1 MVTNSW
7 LFIGWAL
14 LLAGVAWAE
23 PIPDPVELPRNPPK
37 DLDEALESFQVHRD
51 FRIEL
56 VAGEPQVVD
65 PVAITFD
72 ENGRL
77 FVAEMRGYPERR
89 EEALGRIKLL
99 EDLDGDG
106 RYEKATTF
114 AAGLKWPTG
123 LVCWKGGLFV
133 AASPDILYLED
144 RDGDGVAE
152 KRTVV
157 FSGFGAG
164 LNRLN
169 MQALVNGLQWGPD
182 GRIYG
187 STASNG
193 GLVKARD
200 PKAKALNLR
209 GSDFSFDPH
218 SLDLRPESG
227 TAQYGLTFDDYGRRY
242 LCSNSRHLIA
252 VMYSWPWNKVP
263 GLPHPLVDIPV
274 DGGAAEVYRISK
286 VEPWRVVRTR
296 WRVQGL
302 VGGPVEGGGRA
313 TGYFTSASGLTVY
326 RGDGFPKGF
335 RGNVFVGDVG
345 SNLVHRKVIEFPK
358 NRVQPVAR
366 RAKGEEQREFLA
378 STDNSFRPVQCANG
392 PDGALYIVDMCRETI
407 EHPWSIPESIKKHL
421 DLYSG
426 NDRGRIWRVVPKE
439 FERPAKKEL
448 GRGMRGDLFKSLQSE
463 NGWTRDT
470 SARLLLE
477 RNEEDEINLL
487 IPMIASEAIDERARL
502 AALRLFLPRREL
514 GWLAPLLV
522 QDASAE
528 IRRAAVHGWDSTEL
542 GLFAPLA
549 SDPDPRVRFEFALRS
564 LDRKIEME
572 VAHLVGMVKSAG
584 GDPWLLRTAVVSAK
598 LRGMLSEVVK
608 GQRDLTQVVTI
619 LQAAGV
625 KGGHELMRS
634 SVADA
639 WARIAAGGLSDS
651 EQAAAVWLISRDPAT
666 DPAKMLRWITTG
678 KTSLAGLVAEGLA
691 KRSPGEW
698 EKLILSHW
706 REVRADV
713 RVSLLPKMNAGFVL
727 DAIAKKEVRAEELG
741 YQQKRA
747 MRTHGDKTIRERAGA
762 VFGKEV
768 DRSRKEAALHYRKA
782 LVLPGKGKN
791 GELIFQA
798 RCQVCHRDDAK
809 GAGPAL
815 ATLRNKGA
823 PMLLE
828 NLIAPDLEVAPQYF
842 LWEGQLKN
850 GESVL
855 GVIVEESGT
864 ELTFRAADGTS
875 TTVARGDLKRLTN
888 LNRSL
893 MPAGLEGG
901 LSVQEMADLLS
912 YLTGG
917 K

>member
-123 LVCWKGGLFV
+123 LACWKGGLFV

-144 RDGDGVAE
+144 QDGDGVAE

-200 PKAKALNLR
+200 PKAKVLNLR

-302 VGGPVEGGGRA
+302 VGGPVEGGR
-313 TGYFTSASGLTVY
+313 TGNGLLYLGERT
-326 RGDGFPKGF
+326 DG
-335 RGNVFVGDVG
+335 V
-345 SNLVHRKVIEFPK
+345 S
-358 NRVQPVAR
+358 
-366 RAKGEEQREFLA
+366 
-378 STDNSFRPVQCANG
+378 
-392 PDGALYIVDMCRETI
+392 
-407 EHPWSIPESIKKHL
+407 
-421 DLYSG
+421 
-426 NDRGRIWRVVPKE
+426 RGRVSEGLSRECLCRRCRKQPGAPEGDRVSE
-439 FERPAKKEL
+439 ESGAAGGPAGE
-448 GRGMRGDLFKSLQSE
+448 GRG
-463 NGWTRDT
+463 
-470 SARLLLE
+470 
-477 RNEEDEINLL
+477 
-487 IPMIASEAIDERARL
+487 
-502 AALRLFLPRREL
+502 
-514 GWLAPLLV
+514 
-522 QDASAE
+522 
-528 IRRAAVHGWDSTEL
+528 
-542 GLFAPLA
+542 
-549 SDPDPRVRFEFALRS
+549 
-564 LDRKIEME
+564 
-572 VAHLVGMVKSAG
+572 
-584 GDPWLLRTAVVSAK
+584 
-598 LRGMLSEVVK
+598 
-608 GQRDLTQVVTI
+608 
-619 LQAAGV
+619 AAGV
-625 KGGHELMRS
+625 PGLHRQFLS
-634 SVADA
+634 S
-639 WARIAAGGLSDS
+639 G
-651 EQAAAVWLISRDPAT
+651 AV
-666 DPAKMLRWITTG
+666 
-678 KTSLAGLVAEGLA
+678 
-691 KRSPGEW
+691 
-698 EKLILSHW
+698 
-706 REVRADV
+706 
-713 RVSLLPKMNAGFVL
+713 
-727 DAIAKKEVRAEELG
+727 
-741 YQQKRA
+741 
-747 MRTHGDKTIRERAGA
+747 RERP
-762 VFGKEV
+762 
-768 DRSRKEAALHYRKA
+768 RWCALHRGH
-782 LVLPGKGKN
+782 VPGD
-791 GELIFQA
+791 
-798 RCQVCHRDDAK
+798 HR
-809 GAGPAL
+809 
-815 ATLRNKGA
+815 A
-823 PMLLE
+823 PMVDPGIDQE
-828 NLIAPDLEVAPQYF
+828 TP
-842 LWEGQLKN
+842 
-850 GESVL
+850 
-855 GVIVEESGT
+855 
-864 ELTFRAADGTS
+864 
-875 TTVARGDLKRLTN
+875 
-888 LNRSL
+888 RSL
-893 MPAGLEGG
+893 QRE
-901 LSVQEMADLLS
+901 
-912 YLTGG
+912 
-917 K
+917 